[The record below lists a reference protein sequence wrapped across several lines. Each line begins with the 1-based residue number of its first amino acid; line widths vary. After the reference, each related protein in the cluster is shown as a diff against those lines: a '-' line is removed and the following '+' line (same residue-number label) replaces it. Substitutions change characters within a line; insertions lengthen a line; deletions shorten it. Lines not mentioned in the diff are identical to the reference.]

1 MEAAAAAFASV
12 DIGPIAGASGVFDPS
27 STNYGNSWLLF
38 GGYFDELN
46 RVCAKAVVAEY
57 GCKLA
62 AVDITVESACN
73 VAQSFWRIE
82 A

>member
-1 MEAAAAAFASV
+1 MQAAGSALATV
-12 DIGPIAGASGVFDPS
+12 DISPIAGASGAFDPS
-27 STNYGNSWLLF
+27 STNYQNAWLLF

-46 RVCAKAVVAEY
+46 RVCSKAVVTDF

-62 AVDITVESACN
+62 AVDVIVESACN